1 MSGFS
6 ISWLDLREGAD
17 HAARDKPLASAALQ
31 FLDKPHGALL
41 VDLGAGTGSTLRALS
56 ALAPAGGAY
65 IVWRLVDHDGAL
77 LDEALR
83 RHGTHC
89 VIEDHQCDLAQVAE
103 LPLGGA
109 TLVSASALFDLAS
122 PDFATALLA
131 RLQAQCTALYAALNY
146 DGRTQW
152 SPPHPLDAA
161 VLDAF
166 NRDQRTE
173 KGLGS
178 GPALGP
184 HACAWLQAH
193 CAALGY
199 QVQTARSDWQLGPAD
214 AALVRELITGIAR
227 AVAVEYDLDPGALH
241 EWKTFRL
248 AHADSGTCLVGH
260 LDLLAT
266 PG

>member
-6 ISWLDLREGAD
+6 ISWLDLRESAD
-17 HAARDKPLASAALQ
+17 HAARDKTLARAALQ

-56 ALAPAGGAY
+56 ALAPVQRAY

-83 RHGTHC
+83 RHGHEC
-89 VIEDHQCDLAQVAE
+89 VIEDHQSDLRHVAE

-122 PDFATALLA
+122 RAFVDTLLA
-131 RLQAQCTALYAALNY
+131 RLHSRGTGLYAALNY
-146 DGRTQW
+146 DGRTEW
-152 SPPHPLDAA
+152 TPAHPLDDA
-161 VLDAF
+161 VLQAF
-166 NRDQRTE
+166 NKDQRTE
-173 KGLGS
+173 KGLGE

-184 HACAWLQAH
+184 DATGYLQAQ

-199 QVQTARSDWQLGPAD
+199 TVHIADSHWELGPDD
-214 AALVRELITGIAR
+214 AALVRELISGIAR
-227 AVAVEYDLDPGALH
+227 AVAVGYDLEAEALLH
-241 EWKTFRL
+241 WKTFRL
-248 AHADSGTCLVGH
+248 AKAATGTCVVGH
-260 LDLLAT
+260 QDLLAV
-266 PG
+266 PV

>member
-1 MSGFS
+1 MTGFS
-6 ISWLDLREGAD
+6 ISWLDLRESAD
-17 HAARDKPLASAALQ
+17 HAARDKPLARAALQ

-56 ALAPAGGAY
+56 ALAPAGGTY

-89 VIEDHQCDLAQVAE
+89 VIEDHQCDLRHVAE

-122 PDFATALLA
+122 PDFASALLA
-131 RLQAQCTALYAALNY
+131 RLQGQGTALYAALNY

-152 SPPHPLDAA
+152 TPSHPLDAA

-166 NRDQRTE
+166 NRDQRTD

-184 HACAWLQAH
+184 DACAWLQSH
-193 CAALGY
+193 CEALGY
-199 QVQTARSDWQLGPAD
+199 AVQTADSAWQLGPQD
-214 AALVRELITGIAR
+214 AALVRELIVGMAR
-227 AVAVEYDLDPGALH
+227 AVAVKYDLDADALH
-241 EWKTFRL
+241 DWKTFRL
-248 AHADSGTCLVGH
+248 AHADAGTCLVGH
-260 LDLLAT
+260 LDLLAV